1 MILTDKIICN
11 KGESKQTFADKVKDI
26 AAKLG
31 INPNWLM
38 VVMYNESRLNAQAVN
53 KQKGDNPDAYS
64 RSVYRATGL
73 IQFMPKTARILGT
86 GTQSLYTMTNLRQLD
101 YVYQY
106 FKPYAGRIKSYFDLY
121 MITFFPA
128 AVGKKDDYIIQS
140 PNISAS
146 VIAAQNPS
154 FDINKDSKIT
164 VGEAKKTMLKAI
176 PQAFIDE
183 VLTEAEKKSLN

>member
-11 KGESKQTFADKVKDI
+11 KGESPTAFVEKVKDI
-26 AAKLG
+26 SKRLG

-73 IQFMPKTARILGT
+73 IQFMPKTARSMGT
-86 GTQSLYTMTNLRQLD
+86 NTQALYAMTNLRQLD

-106 FKPYAGRIKSYFDLY
+106 FKGYAGRIKSYFDLY
-121 MITFFPA
+121 MITFFPV
-128 AVGKKDDYIIQS
+128 AVGKKDDFVIQS
-140 PNISAS
+140 PDINAS
-146 VIAAQNPS
+146 VIASQNPS
-154 FDINKDSKIT
+154 FDINKDGKIT
-164 VGEAKKTMLKAI
+164 VGEAKKSMLKAI
-176 PQAFIDE
+176 PQAFLDE
-183 VLTEAEKKSLN
+183 VLTQAEKKSLS